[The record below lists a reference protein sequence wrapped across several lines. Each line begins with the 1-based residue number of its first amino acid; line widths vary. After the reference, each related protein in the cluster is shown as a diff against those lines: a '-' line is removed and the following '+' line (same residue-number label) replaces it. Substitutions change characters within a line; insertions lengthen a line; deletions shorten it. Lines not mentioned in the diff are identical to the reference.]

1 MFEYHLV
8 KALRSSPIY
17 LFHSLPKTVLLV
29 VLLSAQ
35 AVWLFFIGDVTI
47 LARTLFELQFR
58 LIKKFPGF
66 LLNILVLFLSTRC

>member
-1 MFEYHLV
+1 
-8 KALRSSPIY
+8 
-17 LFHSLPKTVLLV
+17 VLLV